1 MALVAI
7 NFNDGEVNLFMN
19 LKNLKYQ
26 FPDYEN
32 SDVVVK
38 MNNWNK
44 TDIVDDTLSYYFIGE
59 LINQRLEISLKVRN
73 YYYTIYIEFL
83 ILNLGSGY
91 LLQG

>member
-38 MNNWNK
+38 MNDWIKADN
-44 TDIVDDTLSYYFIGE
+44 VDDDVMNYYFIGE
-59 LINQRLEISLKVRN
+59 LINHRLEITLKVCN
-73 YYYTIYIEFL
+73 YF
-83 ILNLGSGY
+83 NK
-91 LLQG
+91 